1 VKERENHVRDW
12 IVRRDQ
18 ENEARG
24 SERGTDKS
32 EKIIRKGCSV
42 LLLLSYEKG
51 WSFVSGEREGEGDDA
66 RAV

>member
-1 VKERENHVRDW
+1 MRDW

-24 SERGTDKS
+24 SERGTDNVSYQIKS

-51 WSFVSGEREGEGDDA
+51 WSFVSGERGG
-66 RAV
+66 RRR

>member
-1 VKERENHVRDW
+1 MKLEGVREGLTMFRIRER
-12 IVRRDQ
+12 
-18 ENEARG
+18 
-24 SERGTDKS
+24 S